1 MGEMSSSSSSSSL
14 NNQIISYLRS
24 RSSSDADA
32 STTRKD
38 IQTHLKNS
46 SGDGDDD
53 ESSDSGYK
61 SNWPKKDIKHA
72 LKQLAKQGAIVKDG
86 KSYAVAAESSSD
98 DDSSSSSSS
107 SEGGGGSDSSD
118 EHAKDALPLVPI
130 AQLMRQTKQTEVQ
143 GGKEEA
149 HDNNQ
154 KKVDLDDEIARL
166 EAELAADDSNDDSE
180 SDDDDDGYSES
191 DEEDT
196 NKERRSKRI
205 SFGANTIHE
214 IESNPRKKNK
224 SYDDNK
230 DDSPGII
237 SLSDLANDRIE
248 PLPQSALPQNK
259 RRKLKIDQ
267 SGDGDNDTKKRKKRK
282 RSDSTEG
289 EEQQHTISEGL
300 KSAVQDLLQNYV
312 RPSHI
317 NRPPFY
323 CRVCQHQSSSQ
334 EEFNTH
340 KSTEFHVA
348 AVQEEKKRSY
358 CKLCRKQLTSVVQME
373 EHLKSKPHRDRM
385 DYVKGKQRGLIGGA
399 RGRDVGGRG
408 RRRSRA
414 GCWEGHGRWKGVA
427 ESQRRRE
434 GGWKEG

>member
-1 MGEMSSSSSSSSL
+1 M
-14 NNQIISYLRS
+14 
-24 RSSSDADA
+24 
-32 STTRKD
+32 
-38 IQTHLKNS
+38 
-46 SGDGDDD
+46 
-53 ESSDSGYK
+53 
-61 SNWPKKDIKHA
+61 
-72 LKQLAKQGAIVKDG
+72 KQGAIVKDG

-107 SEGGGGSDSSD
+107 SSEGSGSDSSD
-118 EHAKDALPLVPI
+118 EHAKDAPPLVPI

-143 GGKEEA
+143 EGKEEA

-166 EAELAADDSNDDSE
+166 EAELAADDSKDDSE
-180 SDDDDDGYSES
+180 SDDDDDDGYSES

-196 NKERRSKRI
+196 NKDRRSKRI

-408 RRRSRA
+408 GEGVGQVA
-414 GCWEGHGRWKGVA
+414 GRGMGGGRGWQNHRGGGRGAGRKGDA
-427 ESQRRRE
+427 SGRQ
-434 GGWKEG
+434 WC